1 MCALSRRLPD
11 GQLGAPALTTP
22 AAPLAER
29 DDWHRCFIALVPDA
43 GTREAFAATPLA
55 VAVRRVPVDQLHLTL
70 AFLGSVSPEKG
81 ALLSAALPSVVVPL
95 PPLGVERVDYWP
107 SRSHPRLAVV
117 SFAPCDA
124 LAELEARVRT
134 LVAGLGLPIDDHR
147 PFLPHVTLARLPR
160 NAKPIAAPVVQADGT
175 VDRRGERAA
184 ELARFSRFESVTLY
198 SSTLERRGAR
208 YRALASVRVPAD

>member
-1 MCALSRRLPD
+1 MS
-11 GQLGAPALTTP
+11 P
-22 AAPLAER
+22 AAPVAER

-43 GTREAFAATPLA
+43 STRETFASMPLD

-81 ALLSAALPSVVVPL
+81 ALLAAALPSVIVPL
-95 PPLGVERVDYWP
+95 PALDGERFEYWP
-107 SRSHPRLAVV
+107 NRSHPRLVVV
-117 SFAPCDA
+117 SFALSDA
-124 LAELEARVRT
+124 LAEIESRVRT

-160 NAKPIAAPVVQADGT
+160 NAKPIAAPVARSDGT
-175 VDRRGERAA
+175 ADRRGETAA
-184 ELARFSRFESVTLY
+184 ETGSVSRFDTLTLY

-208 YRALASVRVPAD
+208 YRALASACVPAD